1 MRDVT
6 GATRL
11 VGILADP
18 IHHVRTPQVLNPRFE
33 ALGIDAVILPMHVV
47 PADLGAV
54 LAGLSKIRSLSGLVV
69 TVPHKEAVVAFCDEL
84 GPEARLVGAANVLQ
98 RLPDGR
104 WAGEMLDG
112 VGFVTGLRTA
122 GIDPAGLSVLLV
134 GAGGAASAVA
144 VALVRAGVARL
155 VIANRTPARAEALA
169 EKIAAAFPNVS
180 VAAGP
185 ADPAGFDLVIN
196 GTSLGLKPGDALP
209 LDPERLEPRTIVA
222 DVVMNPPVTPLLA
235 AAAAR
240 GCRTHEGLAM
250 IEGQLDAIA
259 AFVTGG

>member
-18 IHHVRTPQVLNPRFE
+18 IHHVRTPRVLNPRLAE
-33 ALGIDAVILPMHVV
+33 RGIDAVILPMHVV
-47 PADLGAV
+47 PGDLAVV
-54 LAGLSKIRSLSGLVV
+54 LAGLARIRSLSGLVV
-69 TVPHKEAVVAFCDEL
+69 TVPHKEAVVAFCDVL

-112 VGFVTGLRTA
+112 VGFVAGLRAA
-122 GIDPAGLSVLLV
+122 GIAPAGLSVLLV
-134 GAGGAASAVA
+134 GAGGAAAA
-144 VALVRAGVARL
+144 IAAALARAGVGRL
-155 VIANRTPARAEALA
+155 VIANRTPARAAALVA
-169 EKIAAAFPNVS
+169 RIAPAFPAVDIS
-180 VAAGP
+180 VGP

-196 GTSLGLKPGDALP
+196 GTSLGLSPDDALP
-209 LDPERLEPRTIVA
+209 LPPERLEARTIVA
-222 DVVMNPPVTPLLA
+222 EVVMNPAVTPLLA

-240 GCRTHEGLAM
+240 GCRTHPGAAM
-250 IEGQLDAIA
+250 IEGQLDLIA
-259 AFVTGG
+259 DYVTGG